1 MYQLLLIH
9 QLGVVLLTLLQS
21 EQILQVIYHCYLIKF
36 NVVLLNT
43 VPEVPQNLMY
53 RNLTSTSV
61 EISWEPPSTFNG
73 PNEGYNVT
81 YNRIETNERK
91 TVNVLSTSLNITA
104 LEIYEEYSVEV
115 VALSDKGAGE
125 ATEILV
131 LTDEDCK
138 CGRIIEYILYYH
150 FFVSTWN
157 N

>member
-1 MYQLLLIH
+1 
-9 QLGVVLLTLLQS
+9 
-21 EQILQVIYHCYLIKF
+21 
-36 NVVLLNT
+36 
-43 VPEVPQNLMY
+43 MY

-150 FFVSTWN
+150 LFVSTWN